1 MYYLCT
7 KFIKAI
13 NNVNLKQLTMNKVS
27 AEHKKQIKEIISRLP
42 KKPSKWDPVNYEDAP
57 YELMIYE
64 YQDSTNIADLDEF
77 ADFDGTMTNLEKVVN
92 NIIKRSGKR
101 LSNIDFKFESKA
113 YGFDQFTIYQA

>member
-1 MYYLCT
+1 
-7 KFIKAI
+7 
-13 NNVNLKQLTMNKVS
+13 MNKVS

-42 KKPSKWDPVNYEDAP
+42 KKASKWDPVNYEDAP

-64 YQDSTNIADLDEF
+64 YQDGTNIADLDEF

-101 LSNIDFKFESKA
+101 LSNIDFKFESKE
-113 YGFDQFTIYQA
+113 YGFDQFTIYSV